1 MKPKKPRHAVLRL
14 PGVLL
19 DAASVAAQPEP
30 EKPVWI
36 QIAVTGLW
44 KGYRAGQVEFT
55 RQVLDTMVEN
65 FRANPAYE
73 RGPDGVGIG
82 DVVPWDFN
90 HASEQD
96 PTLGDLPIVGAPA
109 QAWTLELEVRPGD
122 GPAFELWS
130 LTRLLEPVRGYIA
143 AGKIKWAS
151 VGVWKSAVDPV
162 SGRDIGPLLTSVAF
176 TNNPFI
182 QGMAPIGIAARMDVY
197 VSRASDAE
205 DALCQIRCLLGL
217 PQLTELGAVQLE
229 LAKLKMWLDAGQV
242 PIGVDADEIVAG
254 LRQILGLPAL
264 AGSEEVFAELGRLVP
279 ALVEQQAQES
289 AEGAGAETTCP
300 HCGMPCPMPM
310 PAVCP
315 HCGMNLQPAAGAPM
329 MAANRGAADMDPK
342 KVVMLTA
349 VLGLGATTP
358 EDQII
363 QAAQKAVDAAAK
375 LGPLLK
381 ALGVEDAEGAI
392 GKITN
397 LMRQAAELEAA
408 MPELKSLREDKKKK
422 DDASEEA
429 DVGDAIAAGNL
440 PAHMR
445 DALLLLRRTAPE
457 KFKEQFP
464 VARPGERHLG
474 GTLFANSQGAQFGSA
489 QTGTG
494 RIALTAVQGGGN
506 GAAGEPSEAEIDA
519 MPGVNVTEKAMAYV
533 RAHAPAGASL
543 AFDAVHEQASR
554 IVGRLRERRASG
566 GRR

>member
-1 MKPKKPRHAVLRL
+1 MPPKKRAAVLRL

-19 DAASVAAQPEP
+19 DTASVAAEPEA

-36 QIAVTGLW
+36 QVAVTGLW
-44 KGYRAGQVEFT
+44 KGYRSGQVEFT
-55 RQVLDTMVEN
+55 RQMLDTMVEN
-65 FRANPAYE
+65 FRNNPAYE
-73 RGPDGVGIG
+73 RGPDGVGFA

-109 QAWTLELEVRPGD
+109 QAWTQELEVRPGE
-122 GPAFELWS
+122 GTTFELWS
-130 LTRLLEPVRGYIA
+130 LTRLLEPVRGYIRE
-143 AGKIKWAS
+143 GKIKWAS
-151 VGVWKSAVDPV
+151 VGVWKTAVDPV

-176 TNNPFI
+176 TNSPFI
-182 QGMAPIGIAARMDVY
+182 QGMQPIGIAARMDYY

-205 DALCQIRCLLGL
+205 DALCQIRNLLGL
-217 PQLTELGAVQLE
+217 PQLSELGAVQLE

-264 AGSEEVFAELGRLVP
+264 AGSAEVFAELGRLVP
-279 ALVEQQAQES
+279 ALVEQQAQEN
-289 AEGAGAETTCP
+289 AEGAGGGGA
-300 HCGMPCPMPM
+300 
-310 PAVCP
+310 
-315 HCGMNLQPAAGAPM
+315 NLQPSAGAPM
-329 MAANRGAADMDPK
+329 LAANLGAVDMDPK

-381 ALGVEDAEGAI
+381 ALGVEDSEGAI

-408 MPELKSLREDKKKK
+408 MPELKSLREDKKKT
-422 DDASEEA
+422 DDAAEEA
-429 DVGDAIAAGNL
+429 DVGAAIAAGNL
-440 PAHMR
+440 PAHMK

-464 VARPGERHLG
+464 AMRPGERHLAT
-474 GTLFANSQGAQFGSA
+474 TLFAGRDGAQFGSRD
-489 QTGTG
+489 TGAGPG
-494 RIALTAVQGGGN
+494 RVALTAVPGGG
-506 GAAGEPSEAEIDA
+506 GAGGEPGEAEIDA

-533 RAHAPAGASL
+533 RAYAPGGATL
-543 AFDAVHEQASR
+543 TFDAVHEQASR
-554 IVGRLRERRASG
+554 IVGRLRDQRRTGG